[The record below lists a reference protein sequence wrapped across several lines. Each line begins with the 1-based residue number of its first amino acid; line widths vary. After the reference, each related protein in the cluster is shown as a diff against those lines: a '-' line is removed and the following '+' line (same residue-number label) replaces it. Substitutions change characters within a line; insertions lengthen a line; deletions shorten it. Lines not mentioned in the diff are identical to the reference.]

1 MEDSLISFTVYGEP
15 IPWKRARAKTV
26 TAKEDKNDKK
36 KKSKIRFFE
45 DSKVSDYKK
54 KVIEAFEE
62 SGGRVYGKDVPLR
75 MIVDIYMGVPKSA
88 SFKKQYDL
96 IAHGRP
102 TKRPDNDNLYK
113 GIADALNGVA
123 YYDDSQIVS
132 TEINKFW
139 SINPRVEVTIREVK
153 T

>member
-15 IPWKRARAKTV
+15 VPWKRPRF
-26 TAKEDKNDKK
+26 NG
-36 KKSKIRFFE
+36 KSKHVFE
-45 DSKVSDYKK
+45 DSKVKDYKA

-62 SGGRVYGKDVPLR
+62 SGGKVYEKDVPLR
-75 MIVDIYMGVPKSA
+75 MSVDIFMSVPKSA
-88 SFKKQYDL
+88 SLKKKYHL
-96 IAHGRP
+96 IGDERP
-102 TKRPDNDNLYK
+102 TKRPDNDNFYK

-139 SINPRVEVTIREVK
+139 SIDPRVEVTIREVK

>member
-1 MEDSLISFTVYGEP
+1 MEDSLTSFIVYGEP
-15 IPWKRARAKTV
+15 MAWKRPRF
-26 TAKEDKNDKK
+26 NG
-36 KKSKIRFFE
+36 KSKHVYE
-45 DSKVSDYKK
+45 DPTFGEYKK

-62 SGGRVYGKDVPLR
+62 SGGKVYEKDLPLR

-96 IAHGRP
+96 IAYGRP
-102 TKRPDNDNLYK
+102 TKRPDNDNIYK

-123 YYDDSQIVS
+123 YYDDSQIVI

-139 SINPRVEVTIREVK
+139 STEPRVEVTIREVK

>member
-15 IPWKRARAKTV
+15 IPWKRPRF
-26 TAKEDKNDKK
+26 NS
-36 KKSKIRFFE
+36 KSKHVFE
-45 DSKVSDYKK
+45 DSKVKDYKA

-62 SGGRVYGKDVPLR
+62 SGGKVYEKDVPLK
-75 MIVDIYMGVPKSA
+75 MSVDIFMSVPKSA
-88 SFKKQYDL
+88 SLKKRFNI
-96 IAHGRP
+96 IAYTRP
-102 TKRPDNDNLYK
+102 TKRPDNDNIYK

-123 YYDDSQIVS
+123 YYDDSQIVR

-139 SINPRVEVTIREVK
+139 SIDPRVEVTIREVK

>member
-26 TAKEDKNDKK
+26 TAKEDKNGKK

-45 DSKVSDYKK
+45 DSKVSEYKK

-75 MIVDIYMGVPKSA
+75 MSIRFYLSVPMSA
-88 SFKKQYDL
+88 SERKKENL
-96 IAHGRP
+96 IAKFFP

-113 GIADALNGVA
+113 GIADALNKVA
-123 YYDDSQIVS
+123 YYDDSQIVI
-132 TEINKFW
+132 THIHKLW
-139 SINPRVEVTIREVK
+139 SINPRAEISISEVK
-153 T
+153 E